1 MGKRFYYGKFLLQSM
16 TSNLDSTQKLPFKVF
31 TFSFLNPEFSP
42 LNPQH
47 EKLVQTALS
56 MKPMLLSFIGKAVPP
71 SDREDVFQDT
81 LLALHTAN
89 SKNPIENLTTYI
101 WTAAR
106 NQIKKYHREQ
116 SAQKR
121 RTKEVPLE
129 DDLDSESSWPSP
141 FEMLV
146 SADLEIHLKHCVR
159 EQSAERRYLLH
170 LVLKRGFILQKAAEI
185 LDRPLGTIK
194 RQLHETR
201 ESLKRCLQKWGLDV

>member
-89 SKNPIENLTTYI
+89 SDNPIDNLKAYV
-101 WTAAR
+101 WTAASS
-106 NQIKKYHREQ
+106 QIKKYHRNQ
-116 SAQKR
+116 GAKKRSAEEISLK
-121 RTKEVPLE
+121 
-129 DDLDSESSWPSP
+129 DDLDLESSWPSP
-141 FEMLV
+141 FEELV
-146 SADLEIHLKHCVR
+146 SSNLEIQLKHCMG
-159 EQSAERRYLLH
+159 EQSEERRYLLR
-170 LVLKRGFILQKAAEI
+170 LVLKRGLVLQKAAEI
-185 LDRPLGTIK
+185 LGRPLGTIK

-201 ESLKRCLQKWGLDV
+201 ESLKRCLQKWDLDV